1 MRDKPPIRGD
11 IGRLTTADKE
21 PEAMTSARDGI
32 RVIGCFDFQLDHE
45 LEVIEL
51 AALSGL
57 DWSKLMQAL
66 KRLCLLGYLE
76 PTTGQTYRLSPRMF
90 PAGGRGQ
97 TPRVYRADRK

>member
-1 MRDKPPIRGD
+1 MGNKPPIQGD
-11 IGRLTTADKE
+11 IKRLTTADNERK
-21 PEAMTSARDGI
+21 ATASARDGI
-32 RVIGCFDFQLDHE
+32 CIIDCFGFEFDHE

-57 DWSKLMQAL
+57 DWSKLMQAM

-90 PAGGRGQ
+90 PAGGWGR
-97 TPRVYRADRK
+97 TPRVYRAYRK